1 MANQLV
7 LYTLSLA
14 AYLLFIL
21 LLARCLS
28 INEMFDGDRVSECR
42 RSRNGG

>member
-7 LYTLSLA
+7 LYALSLA
-14 AYLLFIL
+14 AYLLLIL

-28 INEMFDGDRVSECR
+28 INEMFEMDRVSEYR
-42 RSRNGG
+42 RWRNGA

>member
-7 LYTLSLA
+7 LYALA
-14 AYLLFIL
+14 LAVYLLLIL

-28 INEMFDGDRVSECR
+28 INEMFEVDRLSEYR
-42 RSRNGG
+42 RTRKWI

>member
-7 LYTLSLA
+7 LYTLALA
-14 AYLLFIL
+14 AYLLLIL

-28 INEMFDGDRVSECR
+28 INEMFDMDRISKCR
-42 RSRNGG
+42 RSRNGA

>member
-7 LYTLSLA
+7 LYALALA
-14 AYLLFIL
+14 AYLLLIL

-28 INEMFDGDRVSECR
+28 INEMFEIDRLSEYR
-42 RSRNGG
+42 RTRKWI